1 MKKLLTFVTILMIS
15 ACGLVEVCV
24 VCTELN
30 TGIEEDY
37 CGSPDQVQEWEDD
50 LEETGNQYGQDWSC
64 VGS

>member
-1 MKKLLTFVTILMIS
+1 MIS

-37 CGSPDQVQEWEDD
+37 CGSPDEVQEWEDD